1 MDPLTFAQIVQ
12 LLAIFVQEY
21 RARKDLTHRGFVEW
35 LGTHR
40 HDELKDLISE
50 NRHVSEEVD
59 KILQQDHQLI
69 LSKLEGVSQIVAD
82 ILSRIE
88 ELSTLTTI
96 LPGSGMS
103 KQSIEIITWFVDSG
117 ATEFAVIKQYTN
129 EPPILQA
136 LPRQDTL
143 LGQLEERFLSDDLAS
158 LMNHGFLMQAFDRKF
173 DCYKLTRAAVA
184 FVEVQRGN
192 RSK

>member
-21 RARKDLTHRGFVEW
+21 RSRKDLTHRQFIEW

-50 NRHVSEEVD
+50 SRYAAEEVD

-69 LSKLEGVSQIVAD
+69 LSKLEVVSQIVAD
-82 ILSRIE
+82 ILSHIE
-88 ELSTLTTI
+88 ELSTLTQI

-103 KQSIEIITWFVDSG
+103 DQAVQIITSFVESG
-117 ATEFAVIKQYTN
+117 AMAFCVVTLRVAEPAV
-129 EPPILQA
+129 LRL
-136 LPRQDTL
+136 LPRSVGKDIA
-143 LGQLEERFLSDDLAS
+143 GLEERFLADDLAS
-158 LMNHGFLMQAFDRKF
+158 FSGA
-173 DCYKLTRAAVA
+173 
-184 FVEVQRGN
+184 
-192 RSK
+192 RSSNAGL